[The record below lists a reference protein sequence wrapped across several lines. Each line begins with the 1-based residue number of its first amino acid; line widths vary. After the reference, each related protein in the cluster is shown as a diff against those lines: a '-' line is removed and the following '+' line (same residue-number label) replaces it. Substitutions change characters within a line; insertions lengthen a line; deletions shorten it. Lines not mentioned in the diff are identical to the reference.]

1 MKRTSILTIVGVL
14 MVALALVLCSGCGKE
29 QGAEF
34 IGTWKSPTATMSYS
48 SLTTIQKG
56 NGDSFIITNYII
68 DKKNPDDSKKGSTYS
83 AVYDNGRLKVTDGD
97 IIYLDG
103 DIIKNSSGIIG
114 TRVKYSDKALTFD
127 ELNNEK
133 LLKL

>member
-14 MVALALVLCSGCGKE
+14 MVALIALLCSGCGKE

-34 IGTWKSPTATMSYS
+34 IGTWKSPTTYMNHDYYV
-48 SLTTIQKG
+48 TIQKG
-56 NGDSFIITNYII
+56 NGDSFLIEKYII
-68 DKKNPDDSKKGSTYS
+68 NIKNPEQSEKGRTYS

-103 DIIKNSSGIIG
+103 DMLKGYGGLAGNRI
-114 TRVKYSDKALTFD
+114 KYSDKILTLN
-127 ELNNEK
+127 ELMK
-133 LLKL
+133 I